1 MIKFTAIGPV
11 HYISPVIQVSDRF
24 AKRELV
30 INDSQ
35 MNNGQLY
42 ENYVMIEFSGDRMAQ
57 LDQLQP
63 GQVVKVDCFVNG
75 REHQGRWFVSLRGL
89 GVAPYMT
96 QQTYQQPQQGFGQQ
110 PPQGFGQQP
119 QQPMQNY
126 GQSPAYGFGQQQTYQ
141 QPQQQYQAPA
151 APPQPNY
158 GKQAQSNYIAAPQ
171 PQAQPQGNPAPP
183 AQPQNYNSAGQQQY
197 GGVPQ
202 NQYAPGPQDLPFE
215 H

>member
-11 HYISPVIQVSDRF
+11 HYISPVIQVSDMF

-89 GVAPYMT
+89 RVAPYIT
-96 QQTYQQPQQGFGQQ
+96 QQTYQQPQQGFS
-110 PPQGFGQQP
+110 QQP

-126 GQSPAYGFGQQQTYQ
+126 GQPAPYGFGQQSAYQ
-141 QPQQQYQAPA
+141 QPQQYQAPA
-151 APPQPNY
+151 TPAQPNFGNQAQPNY
-158 GKQAQSNYIAAPQ
+158 NAAPQ
-171 PQAQPQGNPAPP
+171 SQPQGNPAPQM
-183 AQPQNYNSAGQQQY
+183 QPQYSNSTGRQQY
-197 GGVPQ
+197 GVAPQ
-202 NQYAPGPQDLPFE
+202 GQNAPGLNDLPFE